1 VEVEETVLV
10 VGHSVQSEG
19 QKRRTMRLC
28 AMIGKLQVLILV
40 DSCSVGS
47 FISQQLAAQF
57 ISDCVSLLNMLPLM
71 EAR

>member
-1 VEVEETVLV
+1 MEVEETVLV

-47 FISQQLAAQF
+47 FISQ
-57 ISDCVSLLNMLPLM
+57 
-71 EAR
+71 